1 MLNSMG
7 RLTANAYKPLR
18 YRRQTQILINFSD
31 GKLYVNGAKTDRQCL
46 AVIQVKK
53 LQTEMLKLSQN
64 LALQKQEI

>member
-1 MLNSMG
+1 MG
-7 RLTANAYKPLR
+7 RLTANAYKPLL

-53 LQTEMLKLSQN
+53 VTDRNAQIVTKSGII
-64 LALQKQEI
+64 KT